1 MLAVPLLATAATVR
15 HRTGWSASGTDPAR
29 LAARPAARPPRTW
42 ADLIDEREEQ
52 QLRFFKDA
60 LNYDASREHAIDYV
74 NTNFP
79 EQVVRP
85 TLRVANE

>member
-1 MLAVPLLATAATVR
+1 MRIWVK
-15 HRTGWSASGTDPAR
+15 
-29 LAARPAARPPRTW
+29 TW
-42 ADLIDEREEQ
+42 ADLIDEREE

-79 EQVVRP
+79 EQVVPP